1 MLLTPQFLGA
11 EAQPH
16 PAGRKVGFQ
25 PRQPKLQVSQPPP
38 LPVHLPPLAFFF
50 SLINL
55 LSLTAH
61 PTPQAIQLQKLRL
74 PHRRHLALQRHP
86 HRVEHPSRYP
96 VFIDVL
102 ALLRH
107 RRPARRHD
115 GEQLM
120 LHLPHTTPH
129 TPTARHRQQH
139 GQCLHKPR
147 CGSGTT
153 SSAGDNL
160 QTNRQTDGGVSC
172 YEPYFN
178 GNRTQVRLTINQR
191 H

>member
-1 MLLTPQFLGA
+1 MTGIPILLKVMLLTPQLLGA

-16 PAGRKVGFQ
+16 PAGRNVGLQ
-25 PRQPKLQVSQPPP
+25 SRQPELQVGQPPP
-38 LPVHLPPLAFFF
+38 LPHLPPLAFFF
-50 SLINL
+50 SLIK

-74 PHRRHLALQRHP
+74 FYRHSCRRPCLIGSLTRNP

-120 LHLPHTTPH
+120 LHLPIQ
-129 TPTARHRQQH
+129 RRIRRQR
-139 GQCLHKPR
+139 GI
-147 CGSGTT
+147 
-153 SSAGDNL
+153 A
-160 QTNRQTDGGVSC
+160 
-172 YEPYFN
+172 
-178 GNRTQVRLTINQR
+178 NRTVNAFISRDAGLVRSRLREITFRRISRLTTTQW
-191 H
+191 